1 MTPEPGERKDEN
13 LMETLEAIA
22 RRKSVR
28 DFDPDRQVPEEALET
43 ILKAACSAPVGHGEY
58 KALHLTVVQDADML
72 DTIRETAVNC
82 FRDPILDIYYGAP
95 MVIIISSNHGSVPE
109 LDMANAG
116 TIAQNM
122 MLAATDLGVDSVYI
136 WGTVLAFRS
145 EPDLADDVDLPDGFE
160 PIASVAFG
168 YSKNPGNEQQ
178 TPHTIKINRV

>member
-1 MTPEPGERKDEN
+1 
-13 LMETLEAIA
+13 METLEAIA

-28 DFDPDRQVPEEALET
+28 DFDPDKQIPEEALGT
-43 ILKAACSAPVGHGEY
+43 ILGAACSAPVGHGEY
-58 KALHLTVVQDADML
+58 KALHLTVVQDAEML
-72 DTIRETAVNC
+72 DSIRETAVNC

-95 MVIIISSNHGSVPE
+95 TVIIISTSHGSVPE

-122 MLAATDLGVDSVYI
+122 MLAATDQGVDSVYI

-145 EPDLADDVDLPDGFE
+145 EPDLADDIDLPEGFE

-168 YSKNPGNEQQ
+168 YAKNQSA
-178 TPHTIKINRV
+178 TPQAPHPIKNNRV